1 MFTQA
6 ICLTHYSDEFIARLE
21 LLGYINSQI
30 GYRKSDFSGSSEKT
44 RDDMCICTAV
54 RVGESSYTIL
64 SKETALSHNP
74 YVSWVNKEVGRYIT
88 DNEML
93 AFALASLRNDNAD
106 KYRFFTLDC
115 NLAGLDNPAKVNP
128 KGELVFCTRDNWN
141 VDFDENGNPWGFSNR
156 NVPAHKS
163 TKEEIINYFSKDNN

>member
-6 ICLTHYSDEFIARLE
+6 ICLTHYSEDFIARLE

-74 YVSWVNKEVGRYIT
+74 YISWVNKEVGRYIT
-88 DNEML
+88 DSEML
-93 AFALASLRNDNAD
+93 AFALASLRDDNAD
-106 KYRFFTLDC
+106 KYCFFTLDC
-115 NLAGLDNPAKVNP
+115 NLDGMDSNPP
-128 KGELVFCTRDNWN
+128 QIQQKGELVFCTRDKWD
-141 VDFDENGNPWGFSNR
+141 VDVLEDGSKNPFSSR

-163 TKEEIINYFSKDNN
+163 TKSPCL

>member
-6 ICLTHYSDEFIARLE
+6 ICLTHYSESFITRLE
-21 LLGYINSQI
+21 LLGYTKSQ
-30 GYRKSDFSGSSEKT
+30 FSGSCKNT
-44 RDDMCICTAV
+44 RDDMCICTSIIQ
-54 RVGESSYTIL
+54 GEHDYIIL
-64 SKETALSHNP
+64 HKEEALSTDP
-74 YVSWVNKEVGRYIT
+74 RVSWVNKGAGRYVT

-93 AFALASLRNDNAD
+93 AFALASLRDDNAD

-141 VDFDENGNPWGFSNR
+141 VDFDENGNPWEFSNR